1 MITALGKEVFSSL
14 EEVADPRHTALVVI
28 DVQNDFCSPKGLFDR
43 IGKNLDMMSPAVD
56 RIATLVEEA
65 RLAGVLPIFVQNQWL
80 PDNRVV
86 SGPFLRFMITKQGM
100 DPSEGCCVSNTWGA
114 EILENAG
121 RRPNDIV
128 VQKWRPSAFRGT
140 NLDMVLR
147 CNNIRSV
154 VLTGVITQGC
164 VESTAR
170 DAMFHDYYTVVMEDC
185 VATYSRDLHEAS
197 LKVMRSRFDVLPSA
211 ELIEIWRGA
220 RRANA
225 PGSEQAATQ

>member
-1 MITALGKEVFSSL
+1 MITALGKEVFSTV
-14 EEVADPRHTALVVI
+14 EEVIHPNYTALVVI

-43 IGKNLDMMSPAVD
+43 VGKNLSMMKPAVE
-56 RIATLVEEA
+56 RIGALVEEA
-65 RLAGVLPIFVQNQWL
+65 RLAGVLPIFIQNQWL

-86 SGPFLRFMITKQGM
+86 SGPFLRFMIDKQGM

-114 EILENAG
+114 EILEVVRCQPG
-121 RRPNDIV
+121 DIV

-140 NLDMVLR
+140 NLDIVLR

-170 DAMFHDYYTVVMEDC
+170 DAIFHDYYTAVVEDC
-185 VATYSRDLHEAS
+185 IATYNTELHEAS
-197 LKVMRSRFDVLPSA
+197 LKIMRSRFDVLPSQRV
-211 ELIEIWRGA
+211 IDIWRD
-220 RRANA
+220 R
-225 PGSEQAATQ
+225 